1 MTPTEELIQEAKRQ
15 GFDIYAPPDLTTY
28 FYVSKGEKIGYCQWD
43 TFTSGPVFSTV
54 HKPNRHSG
62 TGYRVETMAQTLAN
76 RPHWAN
82 TGDTVNKYKSTA
94 DFLAKHWQK
103 LIRY

>member
-28 FYVSKGEKIGYCQWD
+28 FYVSKDEKIGYCQWD

-54 HKPNRHSG
+54 HKPNLHSG
-62 TGYRVETMAQTLAN
+62 TGYRVGTITETLLN

-103 LIRY
+103 LTRY